1 VIWDAGTR
9 KQIVTLR
16 GHTNF
21 VNSAV
26 FSKKQKLVLTASSDG
41 TARVWDAQTGLTL
54 AVLYGDGS
62 PLYRAVFS
70 SDDSAVV
77 TAGADG
83 TARVYGC
90 DVCAAVP
97 ESPKGAWPP
106 VVA

>member
-1 VIWDAGTR
+1 
-9 KQIVTLR
+9 
-16 GHTNF
+16 
-21 VNSAV
+21 
-26 FSKKQKLVLTASSDG
+26 VLTASSDG

-83 TARVYGC
+83 TARVYVC

-106 VVA
+106 VGA